1 MFAVIELG
9 GKQYIVSKGDTI
21 VTEKIDGDKNTEY
34 VIDKILLLKTDDEQ
48 LKIGTPYVE
57 NVKIV
62 SEVINHIKSKKII
75 ILRKGNPKK
84 NWRRKYGHRQQFTI
98 LRIKDI
104 VVN

>member
-9 GKQYIVSKGDTI
+9 GKQYIVGKGDTI

-104 VVN
+104 MVN

>member
-34 VIDKILLLKTDDEQ
+34 VIDKILLLKTDDER

-104 VVN
+104 MVN